1 MKLFLTALIMTFV
14 SFNMYAEDTLSVQK
28 NSMQM
33 VYYDASEFP
42 LLGKAIKDSRPLYS
56 RLPDSLKNKIRPAL
70 WNLSQNT
77 AGLSIRFRSNSTR
90 IGAKWEVRLNSS
102 MSHMTATGVK
112 GLDLYCLQ
120 DGKWRF
126 VNSGRPTG
134 KQNDAVIIANMEA
147 KEREYML
154 YLPLYDGIVS
164 LSIGI
169 DSLAEISQPKIQ
181 KPYRNKPI
189 AFYGTSILEGGC
201 ASRPGMAS
209 TNIISRLLNRE
220 TINLGFSGNAFLDL
234 EIAEV
239 LARVDASIYVLD
251 FVPNASV
258 SQIRERAIPFYR
270 IIRKQHPDAPI
281 IFVEDP
287 VFTHAVF
294 DQKIAR
300 EVADK
305 NKALREI
312 YRVLKEEGETHLF
325 MILSKNMLGTDG
337 EATVD
342 GIHFTDVG
350 FMRYVNLLYPVLKGI
365 LK

>member
-1 MKLFLTALIMTFV
+1 
-14 SFNMYAEDTLSVQK
+14 MYAEDTLSVQK
-28 NSMQM
+28 SSMQM
-33 VYYDASEFP
+33 VYYDAAEFP

-90 IGAKWEVRLNSS
+90 IGAKWEVRLNNS
-102 MSHMTATGVK
+102 MNHMTATGVK
-112 GLDLYCLQ
+112 GLDLYCLK

-181 KPYRNKPI
+181 KSYRNKPI

-239 LARVDASIYVLD
+239 LGQVDASIYVLD
-251 FVPNASV
+251 FIPNASV
-258 SQIRERAIPFYR
+258 SQIRERTIPFYR
-270 IIRKQHPDAPI
+270 IIRKQHPDVPI

-294 DQKIAR
+294 DQKIAQ

-305 NKALREI
+305 NKALGYI
-312 YRVLKEEGETHLF
+312 YRVLKEEGETHIF

-350 FMRYVNLLYPVLKGI
+350 FMRYVNLLYPILEGI